1 MVTTQTEKGEAL
13 ICIKT
18 IAIHIYSACACG
30 GIVCEVCHS
39 NMSSWAI
46 IRTES
51 FMTQPLGGPVKL
63 LPFMHQRC
71 FHMRLHELY
80 IKLWRENFSTRNNCL
95 IVITNVCRHDH
106 QLISRRQLFRLH
118 FHSKNYLQFHV
129 ASGCEANNCN
139 LTFWRHE
146 SHMQMQTLHT
156 TPTIGG
162 IFDSQTV
169 ESFHACGNYLSSP
182 RGTNVLKLMTENLM
196 WLKSQQLKSH
206 NGCTIKMQDY
216 ECLICHDKELH
227 RNWNFS
233 PPKQFP
239 SRRGDGEAG
248 GEDDKCSLDSARTR
262 KHLS

>member
-1 MVTTQTEKGEAL
+1 MSHYQNREFYDATLRRTS
-13 ICIKT
+13 KT
-18 IAIHIYSACACG
+18 S
-30 GIVCEVCHS
+30 
-39 NMSSWAI
+39 
-46 IRTES
+46 
-51 FMTQPLGGPVKL
+51 
-63 LPFMHQRC
+63 
-71 FHMRLHELY
+71 
-80 IKLWRENFSTRNNCL
+80 
-95 IVITNVCRHDH
+95 
-106 QLISRRQLFRLH
+106 
-118 FHSKNYLQFHV
+118 
-129 ASGCEANNCN
+129 
-139 LTFWRHE
+139 
-146 SHMQMQTLHT
+146 
-156 TPTIGG
+156 
-162 IFDSQTV
+162 
-169 ESFHACGNYLSSP
+169 SFHASAMLSYEITWALHKAVKRKLFDSKQLLDCYHKCVSTWSSTHLEKAAFSFTFPLKKLSAIPCCFRLWSEQLQFDILTTRISYANANFAHNTHSRRHFRQPNGWKFSCLSSP